1 MKRRLFPTLCFV
13 VFTSIVSAQETVELM
28 DFESISYSDSL
39 ITDMKIVD
47 YGSDDESE
55 RYRMGT
61 SRNYYEAYTLKA
73 VGGPRRA
80 VDFINK
86 WLMVNQTDHVTP
98 PITVEKVNSGYG
110 KLLGNGLRTIGDVLK
125 SSSSRFLQG
134 ELLEESSFETGS
146 YHINGVDVVWN
157 TGRLLTFQDHGTDYS
172 AGAAHGMPW
181 NQYVTFDMTQL
192 RQLMLDDMIEQEYR
206 EVVLRMISEELEDG
220 FAEELANHDIDF
232 PSNEPGLTAEGIIF
246 VYSAYE
252 IGPYS
257 LGMPEVIL
265 EYDKVWKYMTEK
277 AKALIE

>member
-73 VGGPRRA
+73 VGGPQRA

-86 WLMVNQTDHVTP
+86 WLMVNQSDYIEP
-98 PITVEKVNSGYG
+98 PITLEKVNSGYG
-110 KLLGNGLRTIGDVLK
+110 KLLGNGLRTMDDVLRW
-125 SSSSRFLQG
+125 SSTRFLQG

-146 YHINGVDVVWN
+146 HHINGVDVVWN
-157 TGRLLTFQDHGTDYS
+157 TGKLLTLQDHGTDYS

-181 NQYVTFDMTQL
+181 NQYVTFDMTRL
-192 RQLMLDDMIEQEYR
+192 HQLMLDDMIEQEYR

-220 FAEELANHDIDF
+220 FSEELANHDIDF

>member
-1 MKRRLFPTLCFV
+1 MRRRLFTSLCMLL
-13 VFTSIVSAQETVELM
+13 FTTILSAQNTGDVMEFETKYY
-28 DFESISYSDSL
+28 IDSL

-47 YGSDDESE
+47 YSSDENPQH
-55 RYRMGT
+55 YTMGT

-86 WLMVNQTDHVTP
+86 WLMVNQSDYIEP
-98 PITVEKVNSGYG
+98 PITVEKVNSGYS
-110 KLLGNGLRTIGDVLK
+110 KLLEKGLRTMDDVLRW
-125 SSSSRFLQG
+125 SSTRYLQG

-146 YHINGVDVVWN
+146 HHINGVDVVWN
-157 TGRLLTFQDHGTDYS
+157 TGKLLTLQDHGTDYP

-232 PSNEPGLTAEGIIF
+232 PSNEPGLTEEGIIF

-265 EYDKVWKYMTEK
+265 GYDRVWKYMTEK
-277 AKALIE
+277 VKALIE